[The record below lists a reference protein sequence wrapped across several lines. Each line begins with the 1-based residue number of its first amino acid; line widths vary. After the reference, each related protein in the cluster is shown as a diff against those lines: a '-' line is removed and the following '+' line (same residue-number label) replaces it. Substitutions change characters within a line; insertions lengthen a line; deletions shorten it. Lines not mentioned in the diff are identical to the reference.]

1 MPLLDPIRFQ
11 GQFSSGTSE
20 VAAGFMAG
28 IDDDGILILTI
39 DPIVPARA
47 GTFLYPDG
55 QPLRPERALSLR
67 GVSEDGWRFSSDSVH
82 ISHLSHPE
90 GRIDVRADCGLAEI
104 SRDAQPDHSDMRAWF
119 FRKLATFRGIERPT
133 RLGRLVFTGYREGA
147 DQDPAAVLAIH
158 AERQEEQNWWD
169 ETERFLIHLERV
181 LSFAC
186 GVYLVPIYEQ
196 RVRAGV
202 ITLTTVR
209 RGRTASPYL
218 SPFDLLYME
227 QIFGCAV
234 QSFEDRPEMVE
245 RLDPAIRWLTA
256 SVAYEESRLINAMSA
271 LESILARSDL
281 PSLFIDD
288 PAAFTALKKK
298 VRAFLKKEKAPGR
311 MGGKVDELNRRSFRD
326 KLEDLIAHRAI
337 ATADFP
343 ANWLP
348 AIIEARNSIVHTG
361 VAPDLPSADARMLD
375 HIVWAREI
383 VVRII
388 LDALGFE
395 GQFQSWLHAGA
406 YLSFP
411 GCRPM
416 QEIADE
422 LAAASAAP
430 QSDDQDSE

>member
-11 GQFSSGTSE
+11 GHFSRGNHKVS
-20 VAAGFMAG
+20 AGFMAG
-28 IDDDGILILTI
+28 IDNEGILTLAV
-39 DPIVPARA
+39 DSIVPARA
-47 GTFLYPDG
+47 ATFLYPAG
-55 QPLRPERALSLR
+55 RPLQPEPALSLR
-67 GVSEDGWRFSSDSVH
+67 GISDDGWRFASDSVH
-82 ISHLSHPE
+82 ISRLSHPE
-90 GRIDVRADCGLAEI
+90 GRIDIRADCGVAEI
-104 SRDAQPDHSDMRAWF
+104 SRDALPDHRDMRAWF
-119 FRKLATFRGIERPT
+119 FRKLATIHGMERRT

-147 DQDPAAVLAIH
+147 NQNPAAVLAIH
-158 AERQEEQNWWD
+158 AERQEEQTWWD
-169 ETERFLIHLERV
+169 ETERFLVHLERV

-202 ITLTTVR
+202 MTLTTVR
-209 RGRTASPYL
+209 RGRTASPYMA
-218 SPFDLLYME
+218 PFDLLSMG

-234 QSFEDRPEMVE
+234 QSFEDRPETVE
-245 RLDPAIRWLTA
+245 LLDPAIRWLTA

-281 PSLFIDD
+281 PSLFLDD
-288 PAAFTALKKK
+288 LAAFTVLKKK
-298 VRAFLKKEKAPGR
+298 VRAFLKKEKAPSR

-326 KLEDLIAHRAI
+326 KLEDLIAHHAI

-343 ANWLP
+343 VNWLP

-361 VAPDLPSADARMLD
+361 VAPDLPSADAHMLN

-395 GQFQSWLHAGA
+395 GQFQSWLHASA
-406 YLSFP
+406 YRSFP
-411 GCRPM
+411 KCRPM
-416 QEIADE
+416 QEITYE
-422 LAAASAAP
+422 LAAAS
-430 QSDDQDSE
+430 SDDPKSN